1 MTKYETLL
9 VINGK
14 TEVLNELVDIVLA
27 GKSFKEASK
36 TILEKLKEETLAL
49 RESK

>member
-1 MTKYETLL
+1 MTKYEALL

-14 TEVLNELVDIVLA
+14 TEMLNELVDMVLA

-36 TILEKLKEETLAL
+36 AILEKSQEETLAL
-49 RESK
+49 GESK

>member
-1 MTKYETLL
+1 MTKYEALL

-14 TEVLNELVDIVLA
+14 TEVLNELVGMVLA
-27 GKSFKEASK
+27 GKSFKEASEA
-36 TILEKLKEETLAL
+36 ILEKLKKETLAL